1 MRVRTV
7 GVEEELLLVDAGTGA
22 PVSVAQAVLRGQ
34 VPRTGHRAGEQ
45 PGGTLDSELKQEQ
58 VETDTRPQ
66 TDLAAVAQ
74 ELHAV
79 RRHADASA
87 RESGARVAALA
98 TSPVAATPRTTS
110 TQRYLRMGE
119 HFGLTQHEQLAN
131 GCHVHVSIDSPEE
144 GVAVLDRIRVWLP
157 VLTALSANSPYW
169 RGADSRYESF
179 RSQAWGRWPMAGPI
193 DVQGSVERYR
203 ALIDEMLATGVV
215 LDEDM
220 VYFDARLA
228 REYPTVELRVADV
241 CLRVDDA
248 VLIAGLARA
257 LVDTAAA
264 EWRSGRAPVATPTS
278 LLRLARWRAG
288 RSGLTDVLVH
298 PLDNRPR
305 PAGEVVSALFEHE
318 RPALDAA
325 GEQER
330 VRMLL
335 AQVQQRGTG
344 SKRQREVFE
353 RTGRLSAVALD
364 AADVTCCAQG
374 GA

>member
-1 MRVRTV
+1 MRTV

-22 PVSVAQAVLRGQ
+22 PVSVAPAVLRQEGS
-34 VPRTGHRAGEQ
+34 GHGHHEGEQ

-58 VETDTRPQ
+58 VETDTHPH
-66 TDLAAVAQ
+66 TDLAAVAE
-74 ELHAV
+74 ELWAW
-79 RRHADASA
+79 RRHVDASA
-87 RESGARVAALA
+87 RESGARLAALA
-98 TSPVAATPRTTS
+98 TSPVPATPRTTP
-110 TQRYLRMGE
+110 TERYLRMAE

-169 RGADSRYESF
+169 QGADSLYGSF

-193 DVQGSVERYR
+193 DVQESVERYR

-228 REYPTVELRVADV
+228 RGYPTIELRVADV
-241 CLRVDDA
+241 CLYVEDA

-257 LVDTAAA
+257 LVETAVE
-264 EWRSGRAPVATPTS
+264 EWRTGRAPASTPTS
-278 LLRLARWRAG
+278 LLRLARWRAA

-305 PAGEVVSALFEHE
+305 PAGEVVAALFEHV

-325 GEQER
+325 GDQEQ

-344 SKRQREVFE
+344 SHRQRQVFE

-364 AADVTCCAQG
+364 AADVTC
-374 GA
+374 